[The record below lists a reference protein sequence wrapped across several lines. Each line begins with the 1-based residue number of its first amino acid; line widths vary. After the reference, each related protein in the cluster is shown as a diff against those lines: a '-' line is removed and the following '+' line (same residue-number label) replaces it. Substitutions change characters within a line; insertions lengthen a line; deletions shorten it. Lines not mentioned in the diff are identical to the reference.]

1 MEEVKNLIDRTNIF
15 YIDMSRKVLTEKE
28 YEIVYQ
34 MLVNKKTIIELANDY
49 NLTRERIRQIYRDAY
64 NKVKSITELFQEIDY
79 YKQRR
84 DKLRA
89 DYRNEYSE
97 LRMLDEAAKAEVL
110 KKKLIE
116 SAFPFSKRLWN
127 MLAALDIHTIGDLAT
142 IPLQEYQNFRGFKI
156 VCKKELKAFI
166 EFEHIEEL
174 FEGYRNWSSK
184 L

>member
-1 MEEVKNLIDRTNIF
+1 MEEVKSLIDRTNKF

-34 MLVNKKTIIELANDY
+34 MLVNKKPIIELANDY

-64 NKVKSITELFQEIDY
+64 NKVKSIAELFQEIDY
-79 YKQRR
+79 YKQHR

-89 DYRNEYSE
+89 DCRNEYSE
-97 LRMLDEAAKAEVL
+97 LRMLNEAANAEVL
-110 KKKLIE
+110 EKKLID
-116 SAFPFSKRLWN
+116 SAFPFSKRLLN
-127 MLAALDIHTIGDLAT
+127 MLVSLDIHTIGDLVAM
-142 IPLQEYQNFRGFKI
+142 PLQEYQNFRGFKT

-166 EFEHIEEL
+166 EFKHLEEL
-174 FEGYRNWSSK
+174 FDSYRDWSKK